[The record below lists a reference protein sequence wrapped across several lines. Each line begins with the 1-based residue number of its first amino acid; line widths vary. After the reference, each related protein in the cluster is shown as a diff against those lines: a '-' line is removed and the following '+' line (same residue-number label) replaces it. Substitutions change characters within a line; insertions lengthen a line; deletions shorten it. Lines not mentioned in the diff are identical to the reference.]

1 MCAFRTS
8 ISIPSLVKTIA
19 CQTSIAEMINCTLYD
34 TSNPWMRYIHRLTFQ
49 NTSEDY
55 VVVLSINLKNI
66 LLVSTFQFPLKKP
79 LTNGLYM
86 PRLSTSEGACN
97 ADWINILQ
105 LQTRA
110 IITAMLLKRATC
122 WVEYTIHLQQTKKN
136 LRIEPSECSF
146 LPNEQE

>member
-1 MCAFRTS
+1 M
-8 ISIPSLVKTIA
+8 IPVT
-19 CQTSIAEMINCTLYD
+19 
-34 TSNPWMRYIHRLTFQ
+34 PWMRYIQRLTFQ

-66 LLVSTFQFPLKKP
+66 LLVSTFQFPLEKP

-86 PRLSTSEGACN
+86 PGLSNSEGARN
-97 ADWINILQ
+97 ADWIKILH

-122 WVEYTIHLQQTKKN
+122 WIEYTIHCSKPKN
-136 LRIEPSECSF
+136 IHKENHLNVPFCQMNRNSYQCLDYLFNHSEASIV
-146 LPNEQE
+146 LIDNHHTAKTL